1 MNDST
6 LLERPDR
13 VIAKAWAD
21 EDFKAALLADATSA
35 LRSQGIEVPEGVT
48 IKVIEN
54 TDNVINLVLPK
65 PPDLSLV
72 AEALDGVG
80 GGDLCSCRGCGGC
93 RGCGCGGGGCGGGC
107 VSCTCVLCT
116 CV

>member
-1 MNDST
+1 MNDSS

-21 EDFKAALLADATSA
+21 EDFKAALLVDATSA
-35 LRSQGIEVPEGVT
+35 LRSQGFEIPEGVT

-54 TDNVINLVLPK
+54 TDHVINLVLPK
-65 PPDLSLV
+65 APDLPLV
-72 AEALDGVG
+72 TEALEGIG

-93 RGCGCGGGGCGGGC
+93 GGCRGCSCGGGC
-107 VSCTCVLCT
+107 VSCTCVMCT